1 MDDMDDMDDMDFID
15 IDNMQESD
23 FEEIEYIHNSLPE
36 AAKVQEYLQ
45 QLDSPI
51 PTEEHLTDEQ
61 IINLIQFE
69 EMENEDKDTS
79 DEEILL
85 VTAKQAING
94 LEIFIKYFEQQN
106 DISKFNTNELHIFR
120 KYLRTTKVIEID
132 SKKQRC
138 NVGKLREG
146 MVIRCR
152 E

>member
-15 IDNMQESD
+15 TDDMQESD
-23 FEEIEYIHNSLPE
+23 FEEIEYIRDNLPE

-69 EMENEDKDTS
+69 EMENEDEDTS
-79 DEEILL
+79 DEEIPL

-106 DISKFNTNELHIFR
+106 DISKFNTNELHIF
-120 KYLRTTKVIEID
+120 
-132 SKKQRC
+132 
-138 NVGKLREG
+138 
-146 MVIRCR
+146 
-152 E
+152 

>member
-15 IDNMQESD
+15 TDDMQESD
-23 FEEIEYIHNSLPE
+23 FEEIEYIRDNLPE

-45 QLDSPI
+45 QLDSLI

-69 EMENEDKDTS
+69 EMENEDEDTS
-79 DEEILL
+79 DEEIPLL

-106 DISKFNTNELHIFR
+106 DISKFNTNELHIF
-120 KYLRTTKVIEID
+120 
-132 SKKQRC
+132 
-138 NVGKLREG
+138 
-146 MVIRCR
+146 
-152 E
+152 